1 MDTTALYRL
10 SYGVFML
17 ASRSGETVNGCITN
31 TCIQVANDPVRIAVC
46 VIKSNYTCDIIKK
59 SGVFCLSLLDRTCS
73 FDTIVR
79 WGFQTGRKVDKFAG
93 MELPED
99 ENGVPYLTWST
110 CAMISARVVQSI
122 DLGSHTMFIAEVLDA
137 KVLSP
142 NEPLT
147 YAYYQS
153 SVKPKPKAP
162 AEPKV
167 PKAWKCSIC
176 GHVYEGAEL
185 PKDYVCPL
193 CGHGPEDFEPV
204 Y

>member
-31 TCIQVANDPVRIAVC
+31 TCIQLANDPVRIAVC
-46 VIKSNYTCDIIKK
+46 VINSNYTCDIIKK

-110 CAMISARVVQSI
+110 CLRLLPEQRQAQA
-122 DLGSHTMFIAEVLDA
+122 
-137 KVLSP
+137 
-142 NEPLT
+142 
-147 YAYYQS
+147 
-153 SVKPKPKAP
+153 
-162 AEPKV
+162 
-167 PKAWKCSIC
+167 
-176 GHVYEGAEL
+176 EGAGGAEGPQGL
-185 PKDYVCPL
+185 EMQHLRSCLRGRGAPQRLRVPPL
-193 CGHGPEDFEPV
+193 RTRPRRLRTGILAQDLSQENG
-204 Y
+204 